1 MNENSPRRSSGVPG
15 APRNSGCST
24 GALPR
29 SASVCNSSGSSGR
42 KDGNSNSCRNKEHGK
57 KGRNCCPSASN
68 WWLLQ
73 PLLLRAQ
80 QVFAAVEF
88 ELQQTLKQQQ
98 QHIAAASVRDL
109 QAFADLLS
117 SLVCNQDGQ
126 VELPRKEALEGPLVE
141 QHCRG
146 EKMQAFSSVVGCY
159 PESTSVATREEATIL
174 TTTGAAAT
182 PAFALLPSSE
192 RATLNT
198 LARRLHGSK
207 SQQQLQQEPL
217 DEHENSPRKYPVE
230 HRRKMEFFGNLQGEK
245 RRKTPGEMTRTSA
258 DQATAVAPA
267 GAATATGT
275 HQSRR
280 KRGSL
285 RDEGDTVATAVP
297 GAADNEA
304 LVPVSTVVTSGIAE
318 PTPSVPPPPP
328 PPPQGPAVIT
338 AVPPTPSSTALFP
351 PPPPPPPLP
360 PSSRETILTTGGAT
374 AKDSRLLN
382 DSSVAVPGLSSEALE
397 ALTGLDEKG
406 REETIAILNALS
418 LPSLVPLIEQH
429 RVDPLE
435 ELAATGPPVA
445 PGASGDSD
453 SEFLGD
459 SLRRCDR
466 QQMQEE
472 QQLKQQNRQQHHST
486 QCSRSVTGQEASLSS
501 AAPGVAHC
509 RLQGTSSL
517 SILRPAEFPRAS
529 EGSDAEEGEISDCG
543 CEAPPAFGTSVAL
556 GSSPQGQAEGLD
568 KAQQNQ
574 QQLGR
579 SSAPTSEQ
587 VSCNRSDSNYRD
599 ADDTEEVQ
607 DVILGA
613 SVSCRPTVA
622 QCAGRADPSL
632 LDALI
637 AARPLSSEAV
647 LSNLYSLKKC
657 EAARPQPQPQRKQK
671 RRTQEAQ
678 QRHRQRWAEIQHRRA
693 QAVAKRQQMKASAL
707 GSEENVEHQYSKS
720 PPQPL
725 TPFTPY

>member
-1 MNENSPRRSSGVPG
+1 MNENSPERSSGVLG
-15 APRNSGCST
+15 APRNSGCYT

-29 SASVCNSSGSSGR
+29 PASVCNNSGSSGK
-42 KDGNSNSCRNKEHGK
+42 KDDNSCRNKEHGK

-126 VELPRKEALEGPLVE
+126 IELPRKEALEGPLME
-141 QHCRG
+141 QHCEG
-146 EKMQAFSSVVGCY
+146 EKLKAFSNAAGCY
-159 PESTSVATREEATIL
+159 SESTSVATREEATIF

-207 SQQQLQQEPL
+207 SQKQQQQGHF

-230 HRRKMEFFGNLQGEK
+230 HRREMEFLGNLQGEK
-245 RRKTPGEMTRTSA
+245 RRKTPGDMIETST

-280 KRGSL
+280 KRGSH
-285 RDEGDTVATAVP
+285 RGEGGTVATAVP
-297 GAADNEA
+297 GTAENEA
-304 LVPVSTVVTSGIAE
+304 LVQISTAVTSGVPE
-318 PTPSVPPPPP
+318 PTASVPPPPP
-328 PPPQGPAVIT
+328 PPPQGPAVMT
-338 AVPPTPSSTALFP
+338 AAPPTTPSTALFP
-351 PPPPPPPLP
+351 PPPPPPLLP
-360 PSSRETILTTGGAT
+360 PNSRETILTTGGAT
-374 AKDSRLLN
+374 AKDSRLSN
-382 DSSVAVPGLSSEALE
+382 DSSMAVPGLSSETLE
-397 ALTGLDEKG
+397 ALTGLDEKE

-418 LPSLVPLIEQH
+418 LPSLMPLIEQH
-429 RVDPLE
+429 RVDPV
-435 ELAATGPPVA
+435 ELAATGDPVA

-453 SEFLGD
+453 PEFLGD

-466 QQMQEE
+466 QQTQEE
-472 QQLKQQNRQQHHST
+472 QQLKQQNRQQRHSK
-486 QCSRSVTGQEASLSS
+486 QSSRSVNIQEASLSS
-501 AAPGVAHC
+501 AAPGAAHC
-509 RLQGTSSL
+509 RVQGTSSL
-517 SILRPAEFPRAS
+517 STLRPAELPRAS

-543 CEAPPAFGTSVAL
+543 CEAPPAFGSSVAL
-556 GSSPQGQAEGLD
+556 GSSPQGQAGGFG
-568 KAQQNQ
+568 KAQQHQ

-587 VSCNRSDSNYRD
+587 VSCNRSDSNYRG

-607 DVILGA
+607 DVILGP
-613 SVSCRPTVA
+613 SVSCHPTVA
-622 QCAGRADPSL
+622 QCAGPPDPSL

-657 EAARPQPQPQRKQK
+657 EAARPQPQTQRKQK

-693 QAVAKRQQMKASAL
+693 QAAAKRQQMKASAL
-707 GSEENVEHQYSKS
+707 GSEENVEHPYSKS
-720 PPQPL
+720 PLQPL